1 MSQLTFNSS
10 LCIKDHLC
18 VKECPAHIIEVG
30 TNGLPT
36 VTTENLER
44 CIKCG
49 HCQAICPCDVITLN
63 RVVPDILP
71 KISKKPIEL
80 TTIEGLVKSRRSV
93 RNYKKESLPVD
104 MVDKLLDIC
113 RYAPTGGNTQS
124 VKWLF
129 VEKRE
134 TLKKIGASVAGW
146 AQQTDEF
153 KFLAEAWDKGI
164 DLVFRGAPHLAIA
177 YSGDNYGS
185 APADCVIATTTLEL
199 TAFSQGIGTCWAGF
213 FMIPSARGYKP
224 LYDLLG
230 LPDGH
235 KIHTGLMLGFPQDS
249 YSRIP
254 SRKALDIKKI

>member
-18 VKECPAHIIEVG
+18 VKECPVHIIEVD
-30 TNGLPT
+30 TNFLPT
-36 VTTENLER
+36 VKTENLER
-44 CIKCG
+44 CIGCG

-63 RVVPDILP
+63 GVLPDKLP
-71 KISKKPIEL
+71 KTLKKSFEL
-80 TTIEGLVKSRRSV
+80 STIEGLVKSRRSV

-129 VEKRE
+129 VEKIE
-134 TLKKIGASVAGW
+134 TLKEIGAAVADW
-146 AQQTDEF
+146 ARQADDF
-153 KFLAEAWDKGI
+153 KFLAEAWDNGI
-164 DLVFRGAPHLAIA
+164 DIIFRGAPHLAIA

-199 TAFSQGIGTCWAGF
+199 AAFSQGIGACWAGF

-230 LPDGH
+230 LPAGH
-235 KIHTGLMLGFPQDS
+235 KIYTGLMLGFPQDS
-249 YSRIP
+249 YSRVP
-254 SRKALDIKKI
+254 SRKKLDIRKI